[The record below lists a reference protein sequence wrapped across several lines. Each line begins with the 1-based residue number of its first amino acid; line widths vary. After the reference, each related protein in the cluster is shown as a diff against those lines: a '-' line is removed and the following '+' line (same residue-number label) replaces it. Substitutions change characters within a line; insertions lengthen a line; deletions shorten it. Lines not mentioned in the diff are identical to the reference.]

1 MRPSDAVHALRQ
13 CVNGYASLTTG
24 CGQSG
29 LDRAGIRARA
39 LLTIG
44 RPCMSVTAEIG
55 DALAREFA
63 LPDAGTT
70 TVIVVRLLTAT
81 VLGGMLGLERESK
94 GRAAG
99 LKTHILVS
107 IGSALFVMAPLL
119 SGIAPGEVTRVMQ
132 GIVSGIGFLGAGAII
147 KLERDERIEGLTTAA
162 GIWMVSAVGMAA
174 GMGMEVLALVTTLIG
189 LAVVNTIPRIM
200 RSEGA

>member
-1 MRPSDAVHALRQ
+1 
-13 CVNGYASLTTG
+13 
-24 CGQSG
+24 
-29 LDRAGIRARA
+29 
-39 LLTIG
+39 
-44 RPCMSVTAEIG
+44 MSVTAEIG
-55 DALAREFA
+55 QALAREFA

-70 TVIVVRLLTAT
+70 TVMVVRLLTAT

-99 LKTHILVS
+99 LKTHMLVS

-119 SGIAPGEVTRVMQ
+119 SGIAPGDVTRVMQ

-174 GMGMEVLALVTTLIG
+174 GMGMEVMALATTLIG

-200 RSEGA
+200 RNAEQ

>member
-1 MRPSDAVHALRQ
+1 
-13 CVNGYASLTTG
+13 
-24 CGQSG
+24 
-29 LDRAGIRARA
+29 
-39 LLTIG
+39 
-44 RPCMSVTAEIG
+44 MSVTAEIG
-55 DALAREFA
+55 QALAREFA

-70 TVIVVRLLTAT
+70 TVMVVRLFTAT

-99 LKTHILVS
+99 LKTHMLVS

-119 SGIAPGEVTRVMQ
+119 SGIAPGDVTRVMQ

-174 GMGMEVLALVTTLIG
+174 GMGMEIIALATTLIG

-200 RSEGA
+200 RNEQQ

>member
-1 MRPSDAVHALRQ
+1 
-13 CVNGYASLTTG
+13 
-24 CGQSG
+24 
-29 LDRAGIRARA
+29 
-39 LLTIG
+39 
-44 RPCMSVTAEIG
+44 MSVTAEIG
-55 DALAREFA
+55 QALAREFA

-99 LKTHILVS
+99 LKTHMLVS

-119 SGIAPGEVTRVMQ
+119 SGISPGDVTRVMQ

-174 GMGMEVLALVTTLIG
+174 GMGMEVMALATTLIG

-200 RSEGA
+200 RNEEQ

>member
-1 MRPSDAVHALRQ
+1 
-13 CVNGYASLTTG
+13 
-24 CGQSG
+24 
-29 LDRAGIRARA
+29 
-39 LLTIG
+39 
-44 RPCMSVTAEIG
+44 MSATAEIG
-55 DALAREFA
+55 QALAKEFA

-70 TVIVVRLLTAT
+70 TVIVVRLFTAL

-99 LKTHILVS
+99 LKTHMLVS

-119 SGIAPGEVTRVMQ
+119 MGIAPGDVTRVMQ

-147 KLERDERIEGLTTAA
+147 KLERDERVEGLTTAA

-174 GMGMEVLALVTTLIG
+174 GMGMEVMALATTLLA

-200 RSEGA
+200 RNEEQ